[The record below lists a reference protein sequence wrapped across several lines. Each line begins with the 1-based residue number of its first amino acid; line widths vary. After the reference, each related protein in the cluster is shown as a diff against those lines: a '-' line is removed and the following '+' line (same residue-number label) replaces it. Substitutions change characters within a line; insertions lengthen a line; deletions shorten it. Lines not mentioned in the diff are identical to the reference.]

1 MNKKVI
7 IGLIIIVVIAVISV
21 LGYFVMLKVEQNK
34 VENLIDE
41 MFTNLKSGE
50 DNSQKQ
56 EVLEEIK
63 SSSNGENSTENSI
76 DHVILFNKLNYS
88 IIENKTNF
96 NEASVIMDI
105 TNKDM
110 KKILG
115 NYLVRAFQL
124 AFANAF
130 TPTYSEEQMNEEL
143 ANYLKEQIESD
154 EIENITTNITLYL
167 EKQDGKWIVKEESK
181 KELINAILPGFVDAV
196 NQINESANQFSQ
208 N

>member
-1 MNKKVI
+1 MNKKI
-7 IGLIIIVVIAVISV
+7 IGLIIIIVIATISV

-56 EVLEEIK
+56 EVLEKIR
-63 SSSNGENSTENSI
+63 STSNGENSTENSI
-76 DHVILFNKLNYS
+76 DYVILFNKLNYY
-88 IIENKTNF
+88 IIENKTSF

-167 EKQDGKWIVKEESK
+167 EKQNGKWIVKEESK

-196 NQINESANQFSQ
+196 NQINESANQYSQ
-208 N
+208 D